1 MGVDLENRNSVRD
14 LIKQRLNGESSAFA
28 ELMVIEK
35 QVNSACKAVK
45 AGARLK
51 YPRLIQP
58 SKIKADRSLIPSYLK
73 IGRVPAPESPV
84 EMAVRN
90 SKGFSKTPTMVSKL
104 IK

>member
-1 MGVDLENRNSVRD
+1 MGAELKDRNSVRE

-35 QVNSACKAVK
+35 RVNSACKAVK

-51 YPRLIQP
+51 YPSLIQP
-58 SKIKADRSLIPSYLK
+58 SKIKADRAFIPSYIK
-73 IGRVPAPESPV
+73 IGSRKAAIESPV

-90 SKGFSKTPTMVSKL
+90 SKGFSKTPTMLSKL
-104 IK
+104 K